1 MSDSEREQD
10 ELNSELLAILSGDNE
25 IDVEDRHRSIAAVHS
40 APAFDPD
47 ELTFRT
53 QEAAV
58 EPSSP
63 APIESIDEDE
73 AATKLELAYAYHKM
87 GDSVGAAEILLEVLE
102 EGTSKH
108 KAEAQ
113 KLLNV
118 VKATGRL
125 VDGDS
130 GS

>member
-1 MSDSEREQD
+1 MQ
-10 ELNSELLAILSGDNE
+10 
-25 IDVEDRHRSIAAVHS
+25 S

-58 EPSSP
+58 ETSSP

-87 GDSVGAAEILLEVLE
+87 GDNVGAAEILLEGL
-102 EGTSKH
+102 GRRYI
-108 KAEAQ
+108 KAQSRSAKIVE
-113 KLLNV
+113 
-118 VKATGRL
+118 RC
-125 VDGDS
+125 
-130 GS
+130 